1 MKNVEVAAMLN
12 RIADLLE
19 IKGENFFKIRA
30 YREAVRQLDN
40 LTTEVEAMIRG
51 GRLRDVPGIGEAIE
65 KKIVEYVT
73 TGRLAFLEKLEVDVP
88 PALLEL
94 TRVPGLGP
102 RTAKDIYD
110 GLGIL
115 TLDALEEAAR
125 AHRLQ
130 GLPGIKARTEENILK
145 GLAMVKRTQGRVYF
159 PQAWMLADSLL
170 ATLRELEGVQR
181 AEVAGSLR
189 RARETVGDI
198 DLLVAAAD
206 PVAMCAAFAR
216 LPQAAEVIAQGGTR
230 TSLRLR
236 SGMQVDLRAVT
247 PDQFG
252 AAWQYFTGSQA
263 HNVQLRSRSERM
275 GRLKINEY
283 GVFREDGTRLAGET
297 EEEVYAAVG
306 CAWIPPEIREGMGEI
321 DAAAG
326 GPLPALL
333 QAGDLEGELHA
344 HSRWSDGRSDVA
356 TMASAAQGR
365 GYRYMALTDHTQSL
379 TIANGLT
386 PERFAARAAEIA
398 SVNQAMSG
406 FRVLSGAEV
415 DILPDGSLDL
425 PDEVL
430 ASLEVVVASVHTAL
444 DQPPEVMTERV
455 LRALRSPHVD
465 VLGHPTC
472 RRLDRRGETSV
483 DMEVV
488 IAEAAR
494 TGTALEINSS
504 PMRLDLN
511 DFWARRARD
520 AGVMLAV
527 DCDAHY
533 PAEFDYPRWGSA
545 IARRAGLSP
554 AHVLNARDAEGV
566 LEHCRA
572 KAARVARISR

>member
-1 MKNVEVAAMLN
+1 MRWGQAMKNVEVAAMLN

-51 GRLRDVPGIGEAIE
+51 GRLRDVPG
-65 KKIVEYVT
+65 
-73 TGRLAFLEKLEVDVP
+73 GR
-88 PALLEL
+88 
-94 TRVPGLGP
+94 R
-102 RTAKDIYD
+102 AK
-110 GLGIL
+110 
-115 TLDALEEAAR
+115 
-125 AHRLQ
+125 
-130 GLPGIKARTEENILK
+130 
-145 GLAMVKRTQGRVYF
+145 
-159 PQAWMLADSLL
+159 
-170 ATLRELEGVQR
+170 
-181 AEVAGSLR
+181 VAGSRR

-206 PVAMCAAFAR
+206 PVTMCAAFAR

-344 HSRWSDGRSDVA
+344 HSRSSGGRSDVA
-356 TMASAAQGR
+356 TTASAAQGR

-386 PERFAARAAEIA
+386 PQRFAPRAAQ
-398 SVNQAMSG
+398 N
-406 FRVLSGAEV
+406 
-415 DILPDGSLDL
+415 
-425 PDEVL
+425 
-430 ASLEVVVASVHTAL
+430 
-444 DQPPEVMTERV
+444 
-455 LRALRSPHVD
+455 
-465 VLGHPTC
+465 
-472 RRLDRRGETSV
+472 
-483 DMEVV
+483 
-488 IAEAAR
+488 
-494 TGTALEINSS
+494 
-504 PMRLDLN
+504 
-511 DFWARRARD
+511 
-520 AGVMLAV
+520 
-527 DCDAHY
+527 
-533 PAEFDYPRWGSA
+533 
-545 IARRAGLSP
+545 
-554 AHVLNARDAEGV
+554 
-566 LEHCRA
+566 
-572 KAARVARISR
+572 